1 MLGVIV
7 NTLTVLIG
15 AAVGLLLK
23 KGIPERVTAAVM
35 TALGLCSVYIGIDG
49 ALSGSN
55 AIIII
60 VSMVLGTI
68 VGTLIDIDGALNRLG
83 KFVERKMKRAD
94 GKTSVAEGF
103 VTASLLFCVGA
114 MTIVGA
120 LDAGLRG
127 DNSLYFTKSALDC
140 VSACMLA
147 SSLGIGVLFSALF
160 VLGYQGALVLLA
172 GLLQSILTDAA
183 LVGEITCAGSLMI
196 IAIGLN
202 LIGITKIKV
211 ADQLPAIVFVPIIYA
226 LVQYL
231 PAF

>member
-7 NTLTVLIG
+7 NTVAVAIGGLIG
-15 AAVGLLLK
+15 LVLK
-23 KGIPERVTAAVM
+23 KGISERVTAAVM
-35 TALGLCSVYIGIDG
+35 TALGLCSVYIGVDG

-68 VGTLIDIDGALNRLG
+68 AGTLIDIDGALNRLG
-83 KFVERKMKRAD
+83 KFVERKMKRTD
-94 GKTSVAEGF
+94 GKISVAEGF

-120 LDAGLRG
+120 LEAGPRG

-147 SSLGIGVLFSALF
+147 SSLGIGVVFSALF

-172 GLLQSILTDAA
+172 GLLQNILTDAA

-211 ADQLPAIVFVPIIYA
+211 ADQLPAIIFVPIVYA
-226 LVQYL
+226 LAQYL
-231 PAF
+231 PTF